1 MCVLLFLFVFSKKG
15 GEIRNNIDIR
25 VAILES
31 KLKHYEI
38 AKELGIHEFAF
49 SRKLRYELS
58 EEEKQKIL
66 RVIEKLKNKTH

>member
-1 MCVLLFLFVFSKKG
+1 M
-15 GEIRNNIDIR
+15 
-25 VAILES
+25 LES

-58 EEEKQKIL
+58 EEEKEKIL
-66 RVIEKLKNKTH
+66 KTIKKLQSKNQ

>member
-1 MCVLLFLFVFSKKG
+1 VIF
-15 GEIRNNIDIR
+15 RNNIDIR

-58 EEEKQKIL
+58 EEEKEKIL
-66 RVIEKLKNKTH
+66 KTIKKLQSKNQ